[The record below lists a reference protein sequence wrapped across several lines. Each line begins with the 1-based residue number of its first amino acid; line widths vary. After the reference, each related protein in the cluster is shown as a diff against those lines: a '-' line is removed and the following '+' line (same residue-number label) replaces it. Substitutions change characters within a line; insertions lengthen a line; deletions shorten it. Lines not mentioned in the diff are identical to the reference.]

1 MSAFQGWCLRS
12 CLTFAVVY
20 LLGSFA
26 VPTQVPYVAALF
38 LVGGDAVRVWK
49 R

>member
-12 CLTFAVVY
+12 CLIFAGVY
-20 LLGSFA
+20 LLGFFD
-26 VPTQVPYVAALF
+26 VPTQVPYVAAI
-38 LVGGDAVRVWK
+38 LVVGSDAVRVWK